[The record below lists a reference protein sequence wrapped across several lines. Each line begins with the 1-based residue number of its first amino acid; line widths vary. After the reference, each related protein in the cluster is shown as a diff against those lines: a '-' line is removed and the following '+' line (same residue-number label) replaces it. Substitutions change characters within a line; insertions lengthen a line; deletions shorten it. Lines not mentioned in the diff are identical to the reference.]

1 MKQYIKNYA
10 QVLFELNIDY
20 EIVQDTKKICLESAE
35 LLNALSNPSIQ
46 KKEKHAVINVIF
58 NEKIKSFLKVLCDN
72 DNIESIIQIIEMY
85 EEILLQSKKMVK
97 ATLTYVTR
105 PDEEQISQI
114 KKFVMDKYNKADVLL
129 ELKEDSSLLGGFILS
144 VGNVEYDKSIAG
156 TLSSLRKTF
165 AWR

>member
-10 QVLFELNIDY
+10 QVLFELKIDY
-20 EIVQDTKKICLESAE
+20 EIVQDTKKICLESTE

-46 KKEKHAVINVIF
+46 KKEKHSVIDVIF

-72 DNIESIIQIIEMY
+72 NNIEYIIQIIEVY

-97 ATLTYVTR
+97 ATLTYVTK

-114 KKFVMDKYNKADVLL
+114 IKFVMDKYNKADVLL